1 MSVTTPAW
9 MRGVTAPNPG
19 PMTLQGTNTWILGID
34 GLVVVD
40 PGPLDES
47 HLLDVAMHGAIEHIF
62 LTHGH
67 GDHSDG
73 AQRLHELTGAP
84 VSAWDERHVSHGEK
98 LTDAMTMKI
107 AGLNI
112 EILHAPGHTMDS
124 VCFVVS
130 SGSESVVLTG
140 DTILGEGST
149 VIAHPEGRVDHYLR
163 TLERLAQLD
172 ALVVLPGHG
181 PVTGSASQRATQYL
195 DHRHERIAQVRD
207 AVAQGATTPEH
218 VLEVVYSDVHDS
230 LRGAALLSAQAHL
243 MFVLED

>member
-1 MSVTTPAW
+1 MSATTPAW
-9 MRGVTAPNPG
+9 VRGVTAPNPG
-19 PMTLQGTNTWILGID
+19 PMTLQGTNSWILGID
-34 GLVVVD
+34 GLVIVD

-47 HLLDVAMHGAIEHIF
+47 HLLDVAMHGSIEHIF

-98 LTDAMTMKI
+98 LTDSMTLQV
-107 AGLNI
+107 AGLDI

-124 VCFVVS
+124 VCFVVT

-140 DTILGEGST
+140 DTILGEGSA

-163 TLERLAQLD
+163 TLERLAQLNE
-172 ALVVLPGHG
+172 LVVLPGHG
-181 PVTGSASQRATQYL
+181 PMVGPSHRVAQQYL
-195 DHRHERIAQVRD
+195 DHRHERIAQVRA
-207 AVAQGATTPEH
+207 AVARGATTPER
-218 VLEVVYSDVHDS
+218 VLEAVYSDVHDS